1 MEVNIKQ
8 ALKIF
13 FSKSSFE
20 MIYFE
25 ALANALD
32 ADATEFNIDIS
43 LGDYKE
49 LSNLLVTL
57 SDNGV
62 GFDDVRFRKFSKLL
76 DVEEQSH
83 KGLGRLVYLCYF
95 DKVQIQS
102 VFDNSKQRVFEF
114 SETFNKECEVK
125 NIPKGANGSIFKMSG
140 FIGSKLGKND
150 YISPSYI
157 KRVLLENFY
166 AKFYKAKLNGK
177 KIIVNI
183 KTSVGNTT
191 KEEVINTE
199 ELPKFEVRTIED
211 KMDFFDKIELYYNI
225 REVTKK
231 EECTIIT
238 ALAIDERS
246 YKIDIIAEENLP
258 SNYEMIFLLMSESLQ
273 GKVDGAR
280 LNLSISEQE
289 LATVKMIFRNAI
301 AEVIRVQFPQIE
313 ESNQKKEEYLNDT
326 YPHLAG
332 YFEKNEIGYAS
343 QSDVLKKAQDKF
355 FRDQRE
361 ILTAKELSEEQFQK
375 SLDLSARALAEYI
388 LFRQNVIKK
397 LRMFNVGNKEADIH
411 NLIAQKS
418 SEFNQDNIVVD
429 LYKNN
434 VWLLDDKFMSYYKV
448 LSEAK
453 MSKVIDIITQGEIKD
468 NDNDR
473 PDITLFFSD
482 NPEDENRKVDVVVA
496 ELKRLGATA
505 EQNSIVE
512 FQLETRTQR
521 LATYYQNRI
530 QRMWFYGIVDFD
542 DKYRMHLINNGF
554 SPLFSKGEIYFRS
567 KPVYLDPNKEQSV
580 IQNAYIL
587 DFKAMVED
595 ADSRNLTFLKILRE
609 RFENNQIKKIL

>member
-25 ALANALD
+25 AFANALD

-125 NIPKGANGSIFKMSG
+125 NIPKGVNGSIFKMSG

-183 KTSVGNTT
+183 KTTVGNTT

-258 SNYEMIFLLMSESLQ
+258 SNYEMIFLLMSEFLQ

-361 ILTAKELSEEQFQK
+361 ILTAKELSEEQFEK

>member
-183 KTSVGNTT
+183 KTTVGNTT

>member
-25 ALANALD
+25 AFANALD

-49 LSNLLVTL
+49 LSNLLVIL

-125 NIPKGANGSIFKMSG
+125 NIPKGVNGSIFKMSG

-183 KTSVGNTT
+183 KTTVGNTT

-361 ILTAKELSEEQFQK
+361 ILTAKELSEEQFEK

>member
-183 KTSVGNTT
+183 KTTVGNTT

-231 EECTIIT
+231 EEYTIIT

>member
-25 ALANALD
+25 AFANALD

-183 KTSVGNTT
+183 KTTVGSTT

-496 ELKRLGATA
+496 ELKRLGVTA

>member
-1 MEVNIKQ
+1 
-8 ALKIF
+8 
-13 FSKSSFE
+13 
-20 MIYFE
+20 
-25 ALANALD
+25 
-32 ADATEFNIDIS
+32 
-43 LGDYKE
+43 
-49 LSNLLVTL
+49 
-57 SDNGV
+57 
-62 GFDDVRFRKFSKLL
+62 
-76 DVEEQSH
+76 
-83 KGLGRLVYLCYF
+83 
-95 DKVQIQS
+95 
-102 VFDNSKQRVFEF
+102 
-114 SETFNKECEVK
+114 
-125 NIPKGANGSIFKMSG
+125 
-140 FIGSKLGKND
+140 
-150 YISPSYI
+150 
-157 KRVLLENFY
+157 
-166 AKFYKAKLNGK
+166 
-177 KIIVNI
+177 
-183 KTSVGNTT
+183 
-191 KEEVINTE
+191 
-199 ELPKFEVRTIED
+199 
-211 KMDFFDKIELYYNI
+211 
-225 REVTKK
+225 
-231 EECTIIT
+231 
-238 ALAIDERS
+238 
-246 YKIDIIAEENLP
+246 
-258 SNYEMIFLLMSESLQ
+258 
-273 GKVDGAR
+273 
-280 LNLSISEQE
+280 
-289 LATVKMIFRNAI
+289 
-301 AEVIRVQFPQIE
+301 
-313 ESNQKKEEYLNDT
+313 
-326 YPHLAG
+326 
-332 YFEKNEIGYAS
+332 
-343 QSDVLKKAQDKF
+343 
-355 FRDQRE
+355 
-361 ILTAKELSEEQFQK
+361 
-375 SLDLSARALAEYI
+375 
-388 LFRQNVIKK
+388 
-397 LRMFNVGNKEADIH
+397 MFNVGNKEADIH

>member
-25 ALANALD
+25 AFANALD

-183 KTSVGNTT
+183 KTTVGNTT

-361 ILTAKELSEEQFQK
+361 ILTAKELSEEQFEK

-453 MSKVIDIITQGEIKD
+453 MSKVIDVITQGEIKD

>member
-25 ALANALD
+25 AFANALD

-183 KTSVGNTT
+183 KTTVGSTT

-199 ELPKFEVRTIED
+199 ELPKFEVKTIED
-211 KMDFFDKIELYYNI
+211 KMNFFDKIELYYNI
-225 REVTKK
+225 REVTKR

-289 LATVKMIFRNAI
+289 LATIKMIFRNAI

-361 ILTAKELSEEQFQK
+361 ILTAKELSEEQFEK

-453 MSKVIDIITQGEIKD
+453 MSKVIDVITQGEIKD

>member
-1 MEVNIKQ
+1 MSGLI
-8 ALKIF
+8 
-13 FSKSSFE
+13 
-20 MIYFE
+20 
-25 ALANALD
+25 
-32 ADATEFNIDIS
+32 
-43 LGDYKE
+43 G
-49 LSNLLVTL
+49 SNLV
-57 SDNGV
+57 
-62 GFDDVRFRKFSKLL
+62 
-76 DVEEQSH
+76 
-83 KGLGRLVYLCYF
+83 
-95 DKVQIQS
+95 
-102 VFDNSKQRVFEF
+102 
-114 SETFNKECEVK
+114 
-125 NIPKGANGSIFKMSG
+125 
-140 FIGSKLGKND
+140 KND